1 MKQRTTHAQNN
12 LQHMHKTTYD
22 KLVGVFVDFLFN
34 ILLIGW
40 SIQQKHT
47 ADVYL
52 SKICFHV
59 IRFSSNNE

>member
-1 MKQRTTHAQNN
+1 MKQRTTHAQNS

-40 SIQQKHT
+40 SIQQKPT

-59 IRFSSNNE
+59 IRFFSNNE